1 MTSSLPSVSHR
12 APHRAI
18 VDIGSNSIRLVVYGG
33 PRNAPVPL
41 YDDKITASLGR
52 DVVADGRID
61 ADSMALALKALRRF
75 AALLRLLDGAEV
87 RVVAT
92 AAVRDAAN
100 GAEFLAVVRNL
111 GLPVEL
117 LSGEDE
123 ARASAWGVIAAHPG
137 AKGLVADLGGG
148 SLELALIDPAGVSDC
163 VSLPF
168 GVMRVASIRAGG
180 RGRLRKA
187 LREALAPL
195 DWLERA
201 RGQRLYLVGGAW
213 RALDRARAHIDRGP
227 AMVPITAAQA
237 RALKGRVRARGP
249 ARLAAIPGVSAGRA
263 AQLGHASALLSALAG
278 EIGPADVEV
287 SAAGLREG
295 LLVMP
300 PEFST

>member
-1 MTSSLPSVSHR
+1 MTSPATR
-12 APHRAI
+12 PPHRAI

-52 DVVADGRID
+52 GVVADGRLD
-61 ADSMALALKALRRF
+61 QDSVVLALKALRRF
-75 AALLRLLDGAEV
+75 AALLRLLDGAEL

-100 GAEFLAVVRNL
+100 GAEFLALVRAL

-123 ARASAWGVIAAHPG
+123 ARASAWGVLAAHPG
-137 AKGLVADLGGG
+137 AMGIVADLGGG
-148 SLELALIDPAGVSDC
+148 SLELALIGPDGVGEC

-168 GVMRVASIRAGG
+168 GVMRVAAIRAGG

-187 LREALAPL
+187 LRDALEPL
-195 DWLERA
+195 GWLERA

-213 RALDRARAHIDRGP
+213 RALDRARAHIDCAAP
-227 AMVPITAAQA
+227 MIPIAAADA

-263 AQLGHASALLSALAG
+263 AQLAHASALLSALVA
-278 EIGPADVEV
+278 ELAPADVEV

-295 LLVMP
+295 LLVAP
-300 PEFST
+300 AKFST